1 MKLSQSLRDCVHSF
15 VSQTAF
21 VSNCFKGKQS
31 ICASVLSPQEKA
43 PHSAELV
50 GFLALLVENPLTFTV
65 ALFQAINNIV
75 DRAGLF
81 IRHTGNEEN

>member
-1 MKLSQSLRDCVHSF
+1 M
-15 VSQTAF
+15 
-21 VSNCFKGKQS
+21 
-31 ICASVLSPQEKA
+31 LSPQEKA